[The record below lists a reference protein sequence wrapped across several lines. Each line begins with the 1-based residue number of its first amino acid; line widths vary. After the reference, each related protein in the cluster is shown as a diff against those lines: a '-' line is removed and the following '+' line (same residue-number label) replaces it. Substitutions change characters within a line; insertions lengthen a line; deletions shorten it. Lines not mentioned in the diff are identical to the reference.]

1 MYKPIHLYLAEQSLA
16 FARVRE
22 QIGNLKH
29 SNQRAHHFYELA
41 MLRSVYTNNEIVSR
55 GMKRHQLENFLSISF
70 LCVNTP

>member
-16 FARVRE
+16 FARVRD
-22 QIGNLKH
+22 LKH